1 MCELSKS
8 VVADI
13 CKARDTAQTAASHNA
28 SVALRREAE
37 VVALT
42 AQRDALL
49 AAAEAVMWGCK
60 GCDWEKEHPSEPCE
74 WKGHAQLR
82 AAVQTAKGGA

>member
-49 AAAEAVMWGCK
+49 AAAEAVSTYFPPAERINVAATRQMV
-60 GCDWEKEHPSEPCE
+60 E
-74 WKGHAQLR
+74 ALR
-82 AAVQTAKGGA
+82 AAVQAAKGGA